1 MLELPVPAS
10 DVAIW
15 PALQE
20 ASHDFLGYLISF
32 AFIGGI
38 WLTHA
43 GLTKVMRRGDTV
55 AYSLNLLLLLF
66 VALLPFSTSLM
77 VTHLDAPDVGM
88 GVLFY
93 GLNVLL
99 ASLTLS
105 FLLFYV
111 AREPGLA
118 VDDIADER
126 LERMYRQRWMVIALN
141 ILALIIAFIEPLFA
155 VGLYLI
161 MTALLLALPLLLGLH
176 RRRRRAAA
184 S

>member
-20 ASHDFLGYLISF
+20 AGHDFLGYLISF

-43 GLTKVMRRGDTV
+43 GLTQGHAARRLRRV
-55 AYSLNLLLLLF
+55 QLQNLLLLLF

-77 VTHLDAPDVGM
+77 VTHLDALDVGM

-111 AREPGLA
+111 AEPGLA

-126 LERMYRQRWMVIALN
+126 LERMYRQRWMERSL
-141 ILALIIAFIEPLFA
+141 
-155 VGLYLI
+155 
-161 MTALLLALPLLLGLH
+161 
-176 RRRRRAAA
+176 
-184 S
+184 